1 MSDTYRRYAAIKQG
15 LMQFFQPRPTGHRER
30 HLNTL
35 VALICGLTGGQ
46 RAHLSTIADHAPSDG
61 ADQASVIMRFQRW
74 LKHDANTVDGWFLP
88 VAQALLAI
96 LAEQPLLLVM
106 DGSAVG
112 RGCVALMLNV
122 VYHGRALPLAW
133 VIIQGQKGHFPQ
145 DTHCALLAQI
155 QPLIPPTATVT
166 FLGDGEF
173 DGTELQALLRQYHW
187 QYVCRTAPNVLMT
200 VYGKQRPIGN
210 MAPTRGELL
219 AVRPAW
225 VTAQEYGPVSVL
237 AIWEATY
244 DDPMYLVTNM
254 TDLTAALALYRK
266 RAHVET
272 FFSDQKS
279 RGFHL
284 HKSHLSDP
292 ARLAR
297 LLIAACLAYLWLV
310 YLGVCALRDA
320 WMQQLH
326 RRDRCDLSL
335 FRLGLR
341 LLARCLK
348 DALLIP
354 HGFLVPANPPRTPE
368 PQRSDTPRQLTQPQQ
383 GNKMACRNG

>member
-74 LKHDANTVDGWFLP
+74 LTHDAHTLDGWFLP

-210 MAPTRGELL
+210 MASTRGELL

-297 LLIAACLAYLWLV
+297 LLIAACLAYVWLV
-310 YLGVCALRDA
+310 YLGVCALHEE

-348 DALLIP
+348 DSHPLP
-354 HGFLVPANPPRTPE
+354 PGFLVPAALPQE
-368 PQRSDTPRQLTQPQQ
+368 PSRRWLRC
-383 GNKMACRNG
+383 AA

>member
-1 MSDTYRRYAAIKQG
+1 MSDTYRRYRAIKLG
-15 LMQFFQPRPTGHRER
+15 LLQFYQPQPTGHRER

-61 ADQASVIMRFQRW
+61 ADQASVVTRFQRW
-74 LKHDANTVDGWFLP
+74 LKHDANTLDGWFLP
-88 VAQALLAI
+88 VAEALLAN
-96 LAEQPLLLVM
+96 LAQEPLRLVM
-106 DGSAVG
+106 DGSVVG
-112 RGCVALMLNV
+112 RGCVALMLSV

-133 VIIQGQKGHFPQ
+133 VVVQGPKGHFPQ
-145 DTHCALLAQI
+145 ATHCALLAQI
-155 QPLIPPTATVT
+155 QPLIPTTAEVT

-173 DGTELQALLRQYHW
+173 DGTDVQALLRQYHW
-187 QYVCRTAPNVLMT
+187 QYVCRTAPNILMT
-200 VYGKQRPIGN
+200 VFGKQRPIGN
-210 MAPTRGELL
+210 LAPARGELL

-225 VTAQEYGPVSVL
+225 ITAQEYGPVSVL

-244 DDPMYLVTNM
+244 DEPLYLVTNM
-254 TDLTAALALYRK
+254 LDLDGAVALYRK
-266 RAHVET
+266 RAHIET

-292 ARLAR
+292 KRLTR
-297 LLIAACLAYLWLV
+297 LLIAACLAYVWLV
-310 YLGVCALRDA
+310 YLGVCALRDE
-320 WMQQLH
+320 WMQLLH

-348 DALLIP
+348 DGHPLPA
-354 HGFLVPANPPRTPE
+354 GFLVPTVL
-368 PQRSDTPRQLTQPQQ
+368 PQTPRRRWLRC
-383 GNKMACRNG
+383 AA